1 MKSSNIGG
9 QAVME
14 GVMMMNKDRYSVAVR
29 RPDGEIEVKV
39 EQHKPLT
46 KHMRTRRRK
55 RKSRRRKRKRS
66 SRKRKKKRQTG

>member
-29 RPDGEIEVKV
+29 RPDGEIEFRFCAV
-39 EQHKPLT
+39 
-46 KHMRTRRRK
+46 
-55 RKSRRRKRKRS
+55 S
-66 SRKRKKKRQTG
+66 SALPIR

>member
-39 EQHKPLT
+39 EQHSITMTILWILN
-46 KHMRTRRRK
+46 
-55 RKSRRRKRKRS
+55 
-66 SRKRKKKRQTG
+66 